1 MTFGDKS
8 MSEVKPIE
16 LIWGIA
22 KIARVIGRTDR
33 QTYHLL
39 TSGNLPA
46 KQLGNRWVAE
56 RGKLIAF
63 FLEDAE

>member
-1 MTFGDKS
+1 